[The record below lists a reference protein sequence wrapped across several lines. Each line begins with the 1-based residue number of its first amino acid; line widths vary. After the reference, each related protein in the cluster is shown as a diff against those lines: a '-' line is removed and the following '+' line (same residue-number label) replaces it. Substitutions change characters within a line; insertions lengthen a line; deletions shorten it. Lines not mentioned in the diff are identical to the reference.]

1 MHDVCGFP
9 RQHSRAA
16 DENQVEE
23 IMNDE
28 LRIKLAK
35 VLTVLAALT
44 SSSVALAQTCPA
56 CYNNAASQNP
66 GLLQA
71 LKTGI
76 LIMMLPT
83 LVMFLVIFTVVYRR
97 RNSFH
102 APGDE
107 ALEPAL
113 DARTDVPLPV
123 TMEGPKPRVWL

>member
-1 MHDVCGFP
+1 MKTGFQLANLKFP
-9 RQHSRAA
+9 
-16 DENQVEE
+16 
-23 IMNDE
+23 
-28 LRIKLAK
+28 LRGILAR
-35 VLTVLAALT
+35 VLAGSAALV

-83 LVMFLVIFTVVYRR
+83 LVMFLVIATVVYRR

-102 APGDE
+102 APVDE
-107 ALEPAL
+107 TAEPAL
-113 DARTDVPLPV
+113 DARTDLPLPV
-123 TMEGPKPRVWL
+123 TVDGPKPRVWL